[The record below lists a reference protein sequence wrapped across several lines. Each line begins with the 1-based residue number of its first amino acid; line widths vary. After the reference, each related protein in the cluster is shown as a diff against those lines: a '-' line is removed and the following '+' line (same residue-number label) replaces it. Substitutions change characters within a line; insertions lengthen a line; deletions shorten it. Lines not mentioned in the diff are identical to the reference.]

1 MKNQE
6 LMKLFYAELDSMTS
20 ESLKVELEKFE
31 EDIADNLWISESFA
45 YTLVKSKFN
54 FDACN
59 NYKVSNDVLSLSFE
73 KHHLLKGGYDKF
85 FTQFNQFILG
95 SLDPALINLNIWS
108 TGIINIEEKTEGDTL
123 SVDEIKKSFYTPIV
137 KDIKDRTK
145 HSSHDFFDHIFQSKD
160 LTNRYSIA
168 S

>member
-6 LMKLFYAELDSMTS
+6 LMKLFYAELDSMTP
-20 ESLKVELEKFE
+20 EMLKVELEKFE
-31 EDIADNLWISESFA
+31 ENIADNLWISESFA
-45 YTLVKSKFN
+45 YTLLKSKFN

-59 NYKVSNDVLSLSFE
+59 NYTISNFSFE
-73 KHHLLKGGYDKF
+73 KHHLLKGRCDRF

-108 TGIINIEEKTEGDTL
+108 TGIINIEDKPEAKTL
-123 SVDEIKKSFYTPIV
+123 SLDEIKKSFYSPIE
-137 KDIKDRTK
+137 KDIKEKAK
-145 HSSHDFFDHIFQSKD
+145 HSSHDLFAHIFESKD